1 MRQQAKKWK
10 RPRRKSNVIRKISL
24 KKKRIKRRG
33 RKKKSDKKS
42 RDYRKGYEKGMQDGI
57 YSGGD
62 AILDSLLP
70 GDAILPEIP
79 IQAVIAAGLEQMR
92 PQLYPIIQTDVLGE
106 RIINALQTHTPL
118 SFVRL
123 GDGELLTLAQD
134 VVLSTK
140 EVLKRGPFLTYAG
153 VNIPDLAARDQLL
166 HAIRGADVVGIPKLR
181 LRNYLPLAFSVF
193 RAYGIDYRSLRLTDS
208 LNNYYLYKAGY
219 LSKFVSGQ
227 RVLTV
232 GNMAPALA
240 EILVKNG
247 VHVVG
252 AISPIEGVK
261 DVPRVME
268 KIRKMDFDIA
278 LISAGISAVILAQKI
293 ASEMGK
299 VAIDFGHLAD
309 SMVKGEAPYF

>member
-1 MRQQAKKWK
+1 MRRHAKKGK
-10 RPRRKSNVIRKISL
+10 RPRRKSNIIQKISF

-33 RKKKSDKKS
+33 RKKKSDKNPHV
-42 RDYRKGYEKGMQDGI
+42 YLMGYEKGMEDGI

-79 IQAVIAAGLEQMR
+79 IHSVIAEGLEQMR
-92 PQLYPIIQTDVLGE
+92 PKLYPLIQINELGAW
-106 RIINALQTHTPL
+106 ILNALQTHAPM

-134 VVLSTK
+134 VVLSTE
-140 EVLKRGPFLTYAG
+140 EVLKQGPFLSYAG
-153 VNIPDLAARDQLL
+153 VNVPDLAARDQLL
-166 HAIRGADVVGIPKLR
+166 HAIRGADVIGIPKLR
-181 LRNYLPLAFSVF
+181 MRNFLPLAFSVF

-219 LSKFVSGQ
+219 LSKFVSGN
-227 RVLTV
+227 RVLIV
-232 GNMAPALA
+232 GNMASALA
-240 EILVKNG
+240 KILAKNG

-252 AISPIEGVK
+252 VISPVEGVK

-268 KIRKMDFDIA
+268 KIRKIDFDIA